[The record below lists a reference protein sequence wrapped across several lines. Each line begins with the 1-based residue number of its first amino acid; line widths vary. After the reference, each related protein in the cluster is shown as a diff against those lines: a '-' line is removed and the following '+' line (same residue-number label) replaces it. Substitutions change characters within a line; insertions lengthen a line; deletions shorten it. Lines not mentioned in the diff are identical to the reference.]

1 MLKDW
6 KEKTTYMKVLAVIGT
21 IVSIS
26 IIVLALLQL
35 FNVYDKADYVFMPA
49 LGILMI
55 IQGLQYWNKSRWT
68 SIFSFVTSIFI
79 FFIYI
84 IRLIGR

>member
-1 MLKDW
+1 MLRNW

-35 FNVYDKADYVFMPA
+35 FDVFENASYFFIPL
-49 LGILMI
+49 LGKLMV